1 MCRQSSDGFAE
12 SFLFY
17 HPMVWWITGIVREER
32 ENCCDDVVVAASGDV
47 REYVTALTTLEQNR
61 WVAREVALAANGGS
75 LVKRV
80 RRLLGL
86 LPGREGFRSV
96 LSPYLLVG
104 ILLFTGA
111 MALTAWQTQAPP
123 PNLNVS
129 KVAWWQQWLDQDV
142 VYIIQDQER
151 NAFLNLAT
159 DEERRYFV
167 DQFWQRRNPTP
178 GTSENA
184 FKNEHYRRLGFAGGC
199 RFASRSGIPGWKT
212 DRGRIYISFGPP
224 DEIDSHPTGQALRY
238 EYWSYRRI
246 EGIGNNVNMRFAD
259 QDGSGEY
266 HMTMDPNPSGAVQ
279 RVQGK

>member
-75 LVKRV
+75 LVKGA
-80 RRLLGL
+80 RRLPGL
-86 LPGREGFRSV
+86 LPGR
-96 LSPYLLVG
+96 
-104 ILLFTGA
+104 A
-111 MALTAWQTQAPP
+111 
-123 PNLNVS
+123 
-129 KVAWWQQWLDQDV
+129 KVDWWQQWLDQDV